1 MKLNKIKTLDLK
13 KNEAQF
19 GLLLREKEN
28 HDNYILINFQD
39 LDKIIQYYDS
49 FKDEFE
55 KTSIHC

>member
-1 MKLNKIKTLDLK
+1 MKLNKIKILNLE